1 MGYTTDFTGRFELDK
16 PLIAVHSDYLRAFG
30 QTRRVKRDAAK
41 TAELPDPVREMAGL
55 PVGIEG
61 EYFVGATGDF
71 GQEYTPDVIDDNC
84 PSETQPGLWCQWTP
98 TEDRTAIVWDGG
110 EKFYHYIEWLE
121 YVVKNFIE
129 PWGYKLNGRVHW
141 VGEDSDD
148 SGVIRVIDNVVESAT
163 DVVTN
168 PLD

>member
-1 MGYTTDFTGRFELDK
+1 MGYTTDFTGQFDLDR
-16 PLIAVHSDYLRAFG
+16 PLSPVHADYLRAFS
-30 QTRRVKRDAAK
+30 QTRRIKRNAAK

-61 EYFVGATGDF
+61 EYFVGARGHF
-71 GQEYTPDVIDDNC
+71 GQERTSDVIEYNY
-84 PSETQPGLWCQWTP
+84 PPKTQPGLWCQWTP

-110 EKFYHYIEWLE
+110 EKFYEYIEWLE
-121 YVVKNFIE
+121 YIVKNFIK

-141 VGEDSDD
+141 VGQDSDD